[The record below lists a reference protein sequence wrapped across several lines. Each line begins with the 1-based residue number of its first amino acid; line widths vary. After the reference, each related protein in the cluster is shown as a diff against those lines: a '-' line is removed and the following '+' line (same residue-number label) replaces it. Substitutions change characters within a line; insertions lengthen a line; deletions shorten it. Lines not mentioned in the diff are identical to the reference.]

1 MENSGWLV
9 ESSAEGIPPKYCD
22 GRGWT
27 SDPEKAIWFVRREDA
42 ERFMVNSGFNAH
54 FHLCEASRVD
64 RAMVVRTAREFM
76 EGTGGGN

>member
-42 ERFMVNSGFNAH
+42 ERFMVNSGFNA
-54 FHLCEASRVD
+54 
-64 RAMVVRTAREFM
+64 MVVRTAREFM